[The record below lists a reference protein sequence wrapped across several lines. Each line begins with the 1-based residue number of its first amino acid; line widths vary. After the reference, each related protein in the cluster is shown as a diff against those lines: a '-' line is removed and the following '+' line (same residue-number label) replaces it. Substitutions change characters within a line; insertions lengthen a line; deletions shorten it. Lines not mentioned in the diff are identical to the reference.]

1 MSIFWINIK
10 MTLQNII
17 ISISILAYNDINMK
31 CQHLI
36 TLYKHEVLTMSL
48 KSCLIILSRQKLLF
62 LQLAV
67 LREVS
72 TSFFKMLFFK
82 CKLSILCITTIKNSS
97 TLAGANSTVK
107 YFSKF

>member
-1 MSIFWINIK
+1 

-17 ISISILAYNDINMK
+17 ISISILLIALIEYCEKTARK
-31 CQHLI
+31 CQHL
-36 TLYKHEVLTMSL
+36 TLYKHEVLKMSL

-72 TSFFKMLFFK
+72 TSFFKMLFIK
-82 CKLSILCITTIKNSS
+82 CKLSVLCITIIRNSS
-97 TLAGANSTVK
+97 TLAVANSTVK
-107 YFSKF
+107 